1 MTELQQTAN
10 CYEML
15 HQLKYYECT
24 DTGHPSLSML
34 MSMMTMVSDAHSI
47 FMGLDRQKVEQ
58 SGGAWVVISYEGH
71 LSAKQPRYGD
81 QVILGTRATASNA
94 FFALREFWMDD
105 LHHHHYAHI
114 KALFVMMNLQKRRL
128 MKIPDELLAPFES
141 PVQKRLDKPKKPG
154 KLSGDFTS
162 QQYRVRYYDI
172 DVNHHVNNARYFD
185 WLTDPLGAVFLRHH
199 QPVAFTIQY
208 QNEVQENA
216 TVESRLARIQDDGT
230 TTSQH
235 EVWSGGECCTSAEIT
250 WASVNNG

>member
-185 WLTDPLGAVFLRHH
+185 WLTDPWGRCSCATTSRLPLLFSTKMRSRKTPRWKVAWPASKMTVPRHPNMKFG
-199 QPVAFTIQY
+199 PVAS
-208 QNEVQENA
+208 A
-216 TVESRLARIQDDGT
+216 ALALKLPG
-230 TTSQH
+230 H
-235 EVWSGGECCTSAEIT
+235 P
-250 WASVNNG
+250 